1 MSQPILVLG
10 KTGYLA
16 GFFLRHL
23 QKKSVPH
30 LAIGRPDFDFSQPD
44 LLRDFCLRQKPSLVI
59 HCAGFTGKPNV
70 DACETQH
77 EACRFGNI
85 TLPVRVA
92 EVCRD
97 LSLPLAQISSG
108 CIYHGSRDPA
118 DPLSGFREDD
128 PPNFSFRHPP
138 CSFYSGTKAE
148 MEERLRGFSNLYIWR
163 LRMPFWHIDEPRNLL
178 SKLIRYPRIL
188 EARNSLSQVEEFV
201 AATLDLWHR
210 RAPYGTYNICNPG
223 SVLTSEIVTR
233 LAKAG
238 LRESSWKMYAD
249 PAAFQAEGHAPR
261 SACVLDTAKLQSCAI
276 SLPHVTEA
284 LDQAI
289 ASWRAA

>member
-1 MSQPILVLG
+1 MNRPILILG

-23 QKKSVPH
+23 EQHGTPH
-30 LAIGRPDFDFSQPD
+30 TAVGRGDLDFAEAGSLRAF
-44 LLRDFCLRQKPSLVI
+44 LLSQKPALVVN
-59 HCAGFTGKPNV
+59 CVGFTGKPNV
-70 DACETQH
+70 DACETQQ
-77 EACRFGNI
+77 EACRFGNV

-97 LSLPLAQISSG
+97 LNLPLAQISSG
-108 CIYHGSRDPA
+108 CIYQGPRDPA
-118 DPLSGFREDD
+118 DPLAGFREDD

-148 MEERLRGFSNLYIWR
+148 MEEKLRGFPNLFILR
-163 LRMPFWHIDEPRNLL
+163 LRMPFWRVDEPRNLL

-188 EARNSLSQVEEFV
+188 EARNSLSQAEEFV
-201 AATLDLWHR
+201 AAALELWHR
-210 RAPYGTYNICNPG
+210 RAPFGTYHICNPG
-223 SVLTSEIVTR
+223 SVLTSEILAK

-238 LRESSWKMYAD
+238 LRSHSWKMYAD
-249 PAAFQAEGHAPR
+249 PKAFQAEGHAPR
-261 SACVLDTAKLQSCAI
+261 SSCVLDTSKLRSCGILLPDI
-276 SLPHVTEA
+276 SEA

-289 ASWRAA
+289 ARWQPA

>member
-1 MSQPILVLG
+1 MSRPVVLLG
-10 KTGYLA
+10 KSGYLA

-23 QKKSVPH
+23 QKH
-30 LAIGRPDFDFSQPD
+30 GTHYLAVGRRDLDFPRSEN
-44 LLRDFCLRQKPSLVI
+44 LRDFLLRQKASLVI
-59 HCAGFTGKPNV
+59 NCAGFTGKPNV
-70 DACETQH
+70 DACETQP
-77 EACRFGNI
+77 EACRFGNV
-85 TLPVRVA
+85 TLPLRIA
-92 EVCRD
+92 EACRD

-108 CIYHGSRDPA
+108 CIYQGSRDPR

-128 PPNFSFRHPP
+128 PPNFSFRQPP

-148 MEERLRGFSNLYIWR
+148 MEERLRGFPDLYIWR

-188 EARNSLSQVEEFV
+188 EARNSLSQAEDFV
-201 AATLDLWHR
+201 GAALGLWQR

-223 SVLTSEIVTR
+223 SAQTSEILAK

-238 LRESSWKMYAD
+238 LRKTPWEMYAD
-249 PAAFQAEGHAPR
+249 QDAFQSEGHAPR
-261 SACVLDTAKLQSCAI
+261 SACVLDTSKLRSCGILLPDI
-276 SLPHVTEA
+276 SEA

-289 ASWRAA
+289 ARWQPA

>member
-1 MSQPILVLG
+1 MSQPVIILG
-10 KTGYLA
+10 KSGYLA

-23 QKKSVPH
+23 ERH
-30 LAIGRPDFDFSQPD
+30 GTAHWALGRSELDFAQ
-44 LLRDFCLRQKPSLVI
+44 LENLRGFLRSQKPALVI
-59 HCAGFTGKPNV
+59 NCAGFTGKPNV
-70 DACETQH
+70 DACETRQ
-77 EACRFGNI
+77 EACRFGNV

-97 LSLPLAQISSG
+97 LNLPLAQISSG
-108 CIYHGSRDPA
+108 CIYQGSRDPA
-118 DPLSGFREDD
+118 DPLAGFREED

-148 MEERLRGFSNLYIWR
+148 MEERLHGFANLYIWR

-188 EARNSLSQVEEFV
+188 EARNSLSQAEDFVE
-201 AATLDLWHR
+201 AALGLWKR
-210 RAPYGTYNICNPG
+210 RAPFGTYNICNPG
-223 SVLTSEIVTR
+223 SVQTSEILAK

-238 LRESSWKMYAD
+238 LRSNSWKLYAD
-249 PAAFQAEGHAPR
+249 LKTFQAEGHAPR
-261 SACVLDTAKLQSCAI
+261 SACVLDTSKLRSCGLLLPDI
-276 SLPHVTEA
+276 SEA

-289 ASWRAA
+289 ARWQSA